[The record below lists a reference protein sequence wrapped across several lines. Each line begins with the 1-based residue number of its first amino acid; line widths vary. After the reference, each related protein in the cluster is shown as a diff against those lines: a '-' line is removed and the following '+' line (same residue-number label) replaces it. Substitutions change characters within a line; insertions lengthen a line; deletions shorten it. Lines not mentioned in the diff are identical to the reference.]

1 MNERIAPRKSFVTE
15 IIFEDEFGHEFL
27 YFWSENISA
36 SGLFIR
42 TDLALK
48 SGTKVF
54 LKFRLKPNSVPI
66 RTTAIVMRQHGQ
78 KRGPG
83 RKKPVMQG
91 VGLKFTS
98 LGPKD
103 FIKLQEFSAPN
114 TL

>member
-1 MNERIAPRKSFVTE
+1 MNERIAPRKNFVTE
-15 IIFEDEFGHEFL
+15 IIFEDEFGREFL

-42 TDLALK
+42 TNLALK
-48 SGTKVF
+48 AGTKVF
-54 LKFRLKPNSVPI
+54 LKFRLKPNATPI
-66 RTTAIVMRQHGQ
+66 RATAIVMRQHGQ

-83 RKKPVMQG
+83 RKKPIQPG

-98 LGPKD
+98 LAPKD
-103 FIKLQEFSAPN
+103 FIRLQEFSAPN